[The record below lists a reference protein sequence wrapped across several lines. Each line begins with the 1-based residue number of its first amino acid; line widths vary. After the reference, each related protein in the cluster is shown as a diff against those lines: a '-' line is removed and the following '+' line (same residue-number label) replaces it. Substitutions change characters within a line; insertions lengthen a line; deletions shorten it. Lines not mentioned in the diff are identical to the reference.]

1 MPGKRVF
8 SRRENKYRH
17 LPASPEPQSLCCYRF
32 YSLEKYMA
40 KKCGNCGA
48 PAPDS
53 NSRFC
58 DLCGAPLKEEPV
70 TPQGLPI
77 CPACGAIVSDKKAQ
91 FCDVCGAPLAKPV
104 CPVCGNPAP
113 STHSRFCTRCGAT
126 YVPGVPVKHRAAPAA
141 APEPEPVVLRSKKG
155 RLPAPEDPVEEWDPW
170 TDGDP
175 TYDVAVP
182 LPQPPQQKQYTDL
195 QRVADEMARSAPAA
209 PAQYQAAPYREPE
222 MVQMSEPRKKYSH
235 LPLIADELKADLD
248 RRAADP
254 ADTMDGGRPAQAK
267 RGKKKGMFGFK

>member
-1 MPGKRVF
+1 MT
-8 SRRENKYRH
+8 
-17 LPASPEPQSLCCYRF
+17 
-32 YSLEKYMA
+32 

-58 DLCGAPLKEEPV
+58 DLCGAPLKEEPA
-70 TPQGLPI
+70 PSQGFPV

-126 YVPGVPVKHRAAPAA
+126 FVPAAPWKNRAAPPAAPAA
-141 APEPEPVVLRSKKG
+141 APEPEPEPVIVKIRKG
-155 RLPAPEDPVEEWDPW
+155 RLSVPENPAEEWDPW

-175 TYDVAVP
+175 AYDISISS
-182 LPQPPQQKQYTDL
+182 PPQSQKQLTDL
-195 QRVADEMARSAPAA
+195 QHVADEMAQSTG
-209 PAQYQAAPYREPE
+209 YAPYQET
-222 MVQMSEPRKKYSH
+222 QMAQISVPKKKYSH
-235 LPLIADELKADLD
+235 LPLIADELKEDAEHRADH
-248 RRAADP
+248 
-254 ADTMDGGRPAQAK
+254 DGTGSRW
-267 RGKKKGMFGFK
+267 KKKGTFGFK